1 MSKEKENEGIRGL
14 IERAFEEEDDAARGA
29 LADEI
34 LSMDP
39 DNAVAKF
46 IKWENLDEEE
56 SLKNLDMLEEAFESL
71 RAKVDDLPSDSEECE
86 AYQSILV
93 AMLSNLASCEY
104 FSGNKEKALEFAEEF
119 MNLDDEGFIVG
130 RVIYYAL
137 LIEMKKFEEAI
148 EAADTD
154 LCETPMS
161 EHARAIALFETQ
173 GAGQDASDSVLEAIM
188 LDPDMAFFIVGLW
201 EFDEESGESS
211 EEEDSDDLMM
221 QVAVLTDLWGASEER
236 LAFFGSIV
244 FAFGYLTGRIEEQE
258 DISMLEEGY
267 KSLDCLDDM
276 VSAKQTVESL
286 IAANREPGEID
297 EEALTL
303 LRGLIDQGIFS

>member
-1 MSKEKENEGIRGL
+1 MSEKENERVRAL
-14 IERAFEEEDDAARGA
+14 VERAFEEEDDTVREA

-34 LSMDP
+34 LSVDP

-56 SLKNLDMLEEAFESL
+56 SLGKLDVLEEAFESL
-71 RAKVDDLPSDSEECE
+71 RAKVDDLPSDSEEYE

-119 MNLDDEGFIVG
+119 MNLDDEGYIVG

-137 LIEMKKFEEAI
+137 LVEMKKYEEAI

-173 GAGQDASDSVLEAIM
+173 GPGQDASDAVLQAIM
-188 LDPDMAFFIVGLW
+188 LDPDMAFFVVGLW
-201 EFDEESGESS
+201 EFDEESGESF
-211 EEEDSDDLMM
+211 EDDDSDDLMM
-221 QVAVLTDLWGASEER
+221 QVAVLTDLWGATEER
-236 LAFFGSIV
+236 LAFLGSIV

-267 KSLDCLDDM
+267 KSLGCLDDM
-276 VSAKQTVESL
+276 IAAKQTVESL
-286 IAANREPGEID
+286 IAENRDPGEID

-303 LRGLIDQGIFS
+303 LRDLIDQGIFS